1 MLCHNEVA
9 KFKNA
14 AWKARGK
21 IHTKKTG
28 EQTITEKIVLAYS
41 GGLDT
46 SVLIKYIQEKYA
58 AEVVTVTVNV
68 GQQEDLK
75 AAEEKAKKLG
85 VMKHVSVD
93 ARDEFASDYIFPAI
107 KANALYEGKYPI
119 STSLSRPLIALKM
132 VEVAEKEGA
141 TGLAHGCT
149 GRGNDQVRFDVTLGS
164 LAPEKK
170 ILAPVRE
177 WGMTREEEIAYAK
190 KKGIPVSTAAKKYS
204 IDASVWGRAI
214 ECGELEDASQEPPED
229 AFEWTVSPEK
239 APNTPE
245 YITIQF
251 EAGEPVAVNKEKL
264 KPLEIVESL
273 NKLAGKHGVGRID
286 HIEDRLVGIKSRE
299 VYECPAATVLLEAH
313 KDLEKMVMTRHEV
326 LFKQQVDAEW
336 AYLAYVGLWMDPLKE
351 DLDAFINKSQEN
363 VTGEVRLKL
372 YKGGLQVVGR
382 SSPMSLY
389 DKNLANYNIKTTFN
403 QSYSKGFIELWG
415 LQTRMHNALKR
426 TAKKKAAKPGKP
438 A

>member
-1 MLCHNEVA
+1 LE
-9 KFKNA
+9 
-14 AWKARGK
+14 GK
-21 IHTKKTG
+21 GNIHISKTG
-28 EQTITEKIVLAYS
+28 EQTITEKFVLAYS

-46 SVLIKYIQEKYA
+46 SVLIKYLQEKYN
-58 AEVVTVTVNV
+58 AEVITVTVDV

-75 AAEEKAKKLG
+75 AAEEKAKKLD
-85 VMKHVSVD
+85 VLKHYSID
-93 ARDEFASDYIFPAI
+93 AKDEFVKEYVFPAI

-119 STSLSRPLIALKM
+119 STSLSRPLIAKKM
-132 VEVAEKEGA
+132 VEIANQEGA

-164 LAPEKK
+164 LAPDLK
-170 ILAPVRE
+170 IIAPVRE

-190 KKGIPVSTAAKKYS
+190 TKGIPVTTAAKKFS

-214 ECGELEDASQEPPED
+214 ECGLLEDANQEPPAD
-229 AFEWTVSPEK
+229 AYEWTVAPEK

-245 YITIQF
+245 YVTIQF
-251 EAGEPVAVNKEKL
+251 EAGVPTAVNGKKM
-264 KPLEIVESL
+264 KPLEIIVTL
-273 NKLAGKHGVGRID
+273 NEIAGKNGVGRID

-299 VYECPAATVLLEAH
+299 VYECPAATVILEAH

-326 LFKQQVDAEW
+326 LFKQQVDAQW
-336 AYLAYVGLWMDPLKE
+336 VFLAYTGLWVDPLKE

-363 VTGEVRLKL
+363 VNGEVRLKL
-372 YKGGLQVVGR
+372 FMGGLQVVGR

-389 DKNLANYNIKTTFN
+389 DKNLANYNIKTSFN

-415 LQTRMHNALKR
+415 LQTRMYNALKR
-426 TAKKKAAKPGKP
+426 SAKKPKGTKHV
-438 A
+438 

>member
-1 MLCHNEVA
+1 M
-9 KFKNA
+9 FKNA
-14 AWKARGK
+14 VLKVTGI
-21 IHTKKTG
+21 IHSKKRRSSK
-28 EQTITEKIVLAYS
+28 ITEKIVLAYS

-46 SVLIKYIQEKYA
+46 SVLIKYLQEKYNA
-58 AEVVTVTVNV
+58 QVITVTVDV
-68 GQQEDLK
+68 GQGEDLK

-85 VMKHVSVD
+85 VLKHFSIN
-93 ARDEFASDYIFPAI
+93 AKDEFAKDYIFSAI

-119 STSLSRPLIALKM
+119 STSLSRPLIAAKM

-141 TGLAHGCT
+141 TALAHGCT

-164 LAPEKK
+164 LAPDKK
-170 ILAPVRE
+170 IIAPVRE

-190 KKGIPVSTAAKKYS
+190 TKVIPVSNAAKKYS
-204 IDASVWGRAI
+204 IDSSVWGRAI
-214 ECGELEDASQEPPED
+214 ECGLLEDASQAPPED
-229 AFEWTVSPEK
+229 AYEWTVSPEK

-245 YITIQF
+245 IVTIQF
-251 EAGEPVAVNKEKL
+251 EAGVPVAVNGNAMPPLKL
-264 KPLEIVESL
+264 IEEM
-273 NKLAGKHGVGRID
+273 NKIAGRNGVGRID

-299 VYECPAATVLLEAH
+299 VYECPAATVILEAH
-313 KDLEKMVMTRHEV
+313 KDLEKMVMTRHQV

-336 AYLAYVGLWMDPLKE
+336 VFLAYAGLWVDPLKD

-363 VTGEVRLKL
+363 VKGEVKLKL
-372 YKGGLQVVGR
+372 YKGGMQVIGR

-415 LQTRMHNALKR
+415 LQTRMYNALK
-426 TAKKKAAKPGKP
+426 KSGKKAAEKKKSE
-438 A
+438 